1 MQPDTAAAVLKAVT
15 ARLEAAGC
23 VTARLDARLLLE
35 AAAGLSHT
43 DLVARADTVIAAAQ
57 MERLEQMLAR
67 RLTGEPVSRI
77 LGEREF
83 YGRAFKLTRDVLDPR
98 PDTETL
104 VDAALPLL
112 QSIAHPRLL
121 DIGTGSGAI
130 IVTLLAELPGATGV
144 ATDLSPAALA
154 VARHNAQ
161 VNGVAQRLQ
170 LVETAWSRCV
180 DGQFDLIVSNPP
192 YIPLGGIA
200 GLDREVREHDPH
212 LALAGGTDGLDA
224 YRAILPEAAGL
235 LKPDGHLLLEF
246 GAGQHDDVVRIARA
260 HGFDLMGGG
269 LIRDIGGHV
278 RCAVL
283 LRS

>member
-1 MQPDTAAAVLKAVT
+1 MQPDAAAAVLKAVT

-23 VTARLDARLLLE
+23 ATARLDARLLIE

-43 DLVARADTVIAAAQ
+43 DLIARPDTAISAEQ
-57 MERLEQMLAR
+57 MERLDQMLAR
-67 RLTGEPVSRI
+67 RLAGEPVSRI

-104 VDAALPLL
+104 VDVALPLL
-112 QSIAHPRLL
+112 DGIAHPRIL
-121 DIGTGSGAI
+121 DIGTGSGAL
-130 IVTLLAELPGATGV
+130 IVTLLAELPDATGV

-170 LVETAWSRCV
+170 LVEAAWARGI
-180 DGQFDLIVSNPP
+180 DGPFDLIVSNPP
-192 YIPLGGIA
+192 YIPLDCIA
-200 GLDREVREHDPH
+200 GLDREVRQHDPH
-212 LALAGGTDGLDA
+212 LALAGGSDGLDA
-224 YRAILPEAAGL
+224 YRAILPEAGAL
-235 LKPDGHLLLEF
+235 LKPDGHLVLEF
-246 GAGQHDDVVRIARA
+246 GAGQHDDVVGIARA
-260 HGFDLMGGG
+260 HGFDLTGRG
-269 LIRDIGGHV
+269 LVADLAGHV

-283 LRS
+283 ARS

>member
-43 DLVARADTVIAAAQ
+43 DLIARPDTVIAAAQ
-57 MERLEQMLAR
+57 LERLERMLAR

-112 QSIAHPRLL
+112 ESIAHPRLL

-170 LVETAWSRCV
+170 LVETAWARGV

-269 LIRDIGGHV
+269 LIRDLGDHV